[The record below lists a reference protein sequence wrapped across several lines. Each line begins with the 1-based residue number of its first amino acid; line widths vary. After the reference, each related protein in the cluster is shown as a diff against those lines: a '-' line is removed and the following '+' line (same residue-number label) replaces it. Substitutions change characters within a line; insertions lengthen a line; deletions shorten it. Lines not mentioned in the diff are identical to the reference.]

1 MKMSSSRKDLSYKA
15 GISIFILLLSFIF
28 CILIYNLLGHM
39 LFEKLSTVIGVVAES
54 SKDME
59 ILAMSQ
65 LKSEDSQYIAI
76 GKEVLKR
83 YGYSSTKFIFLKDKK
98 TVIYISF
105 LFSIL
110 VGSMVYINMRILSN
124 NRKRNIEKLKNY
136 LERTNKGEYSL
147 NLNIDEDF
155 TILSDELY
163 KTVVSLR
170 ELREQAVQDKI
181 NLKDNI
187 ADISHQLKTPIT
199 SINIMAQL
207 MESNE
212 HNKETQE
219 YIQRLNKQIIRLES
233 LTNSLLTM
241 SKLDADTIEFKKEI
255 INIKNIVDLAIEP
268 IMPLIEKKNIGL
280 NIIGQDISIKGD
292 AYWLGEAFLNIIKNS
307 AEHLEANGK
316 IDIFLEANPVFT
328 ELKIEDNGNGFSK
341 EDLPYIFKRFYK
353 GKNSDKD
360 SVGIGLSMART
371 IVEKHS
377 GEISAENKVE
387 GGARFKVKFYQK
399 I

>member
-307 AEHLEANGK
+307 TEHLEANGK

-328 ELKIEDNGNGFSK
+328 EVKIEDNGNGFSK

>member
-76 GKEVLKR
+76 GKEVLKI

-307 AEHLEANGK
+307 TEHLEANGK

-328 ELKIEDNGNGFSK
+328 EVKIEDNGNGFSK

>member
-328 ELKIEDNGNGFSK
+328 EVKIEDNGNGFSK

>member
-155 TILSDELY
+155 TILSDKLY

-207 MESNE
+207 MEGNE

-219 YIQRLNKQIIRLES
+219 YIHRLNKQIIRLES

-255 INIKNIVDLAIEP
+255 INIKNVVDLAIEP

-316 IDIFLEANPVFT
+316 IDIFLEANPIFT
-328 ELKIEDNGNGFSK
+328 EVKIEDNGNGFSK

>member
-1 MKMSSSRKDLSYKA
+1 MSSSRKDLSYKA

-39 LFEKLSTVIGVVAES
+39 LFEKLLTVIGVVAES

-207 MESNE
+207 MEGNE

-219 YIQRLNKQIIRLES
+219 YIHRLNKQIIRLES

-255 INIKNIVDLAIEP
+255 INIKNVVDLAIEP
-268 IMPLIEKKNIGL
+268 IIPLIEKKNIGL

-316 IDIFLEANPVFT
+316 IDIFLEANPIFT
-328 ELKIEDNGNGFSK
+328 EVKIEDNGNGFSK

>member
-1 MKMSSSRKDLSYKA
+1 MSSSRKDLSYKA

-307 AEHLEANGK
+307 TEHLEANGK

-328 ELKIEDNGNGFSK
+328 EVKIEDNGNGFSK

>member
-39 LFEKLSTVIGVVAES
+39 LFEKLLTVIGVVAES

-207 MESNE
+207 MEGNE

-219 YIQRLNKQIIRLES
+219 YIHRLNKQIIRLES

-255 INIKNIVDLAIEP
+255 INIKNVVDLAIEP
-268 IMPLIEKKNIGL
+268 IIPLIEKKNIGL

-316 IDIFLEANPVFT
+316 IDIFLEANPIFT
-328 ELKIEDNGNGFSK
+328 EVKIEDNGNGFSK

>member
-207 MESNE
+207 MEGNE

-219 YIQRLNKQIIRLES
+219 YIHRLNKQIIRLES

-328 ELKIEDNGNGFSK
+328 EVKIEDNGNGFSK

>member
-1 MKMSSSRKDLSYKA
+1 MSSSRKDLSYKA

-76 GKEVLKR
+76 GKEVLKI

-307 AEHLEANGK
+307 TEHLEANGK

-328 ELKIEDNGNGFSK
+328 EVKIEDNGNGFSK

>member
-1 MKMSSSRKDLSYKA
+1 MSSSRKDLSYKA

-328 ELKIEDNGNGFSK
+328 EVKIEDNGNGFSK